1 MDKIELALSR
11 YTDFFKFEQL
21 CLEVMSY
28 YGFSRIKKVGGNKDD
43 GVDAISSDFYYD
55 ETQKSRVFQFTMQK
69 DIKSKIADTVK
80 KLEKNVID
88 YDELIIVTSQAVN
101 SIDGLTKKFR
111 LDHKKSLQIFD
122 LSTFV
127 TIIGSHQELLQR
139 YFPDLNAQI
148 QNDFL
153 RDDFFSDSG
162 DDQLSISMIKSTLL
176 FSLSPDLK
184 TNQQRKN
191 LFDKAVLSM
200 ISSIDEGYS
209 IKELIEEFH
218 IKFSRI
224 LADSQIRASLDRL
237 VTKGLI
243 SLEGEKYKAS
253 KKAKLDMMTG
263 MAYVEQR
270 TNALIDDIIA
280 KTHVIA
286 SGVKCSVDD
295 DKLMWSNI
303 KKTLNLFFKYYG
315 TDLAL
320 EVDSIVPNPNMVR
333 QEELIRLL
341 TDGIQPDLGECLVYC
356 LGEVL
361 SHPDKNQAEVISLWA
376 KAFIGTQLMRLDPML
391 SAFQSNAIKD
401 KTFILDTDFV
411 LNCMVKNGKQS
422 SVYSSLLQEL
432 LRIGCKVY
440 ITDSVVRE
448 VVTHAEFAKRNYN
461 YFRNTFEATDEAVVY
476 EELKNVFVIDYFVSL
491 LRSDSDY
498 SDKSFASY
506 MSNVYDSDDSYNFML
521 EVMEKRL
528 PKGVII
534 GDEELVEKVNIDMV
548 ERENLTK
555 SIYDE
560 TIKTYKAT
568 YRSIEE
574 NWQIAKTDAELYLI
588 ARCLN
593 KNQPVRSNKELLY
606 GSAYLITNSTRSI
619 RCAKSN
625 GIFSA
630 VVSKPSVL
638 VALLSEIGWFDA
650 SDKSIIDLLGNPFLA
665 EIANQN
671 WEELKTLVDLG
682 VDLRGIELPR
692 LKRDL
697 KQVIHDL
704 MTKNDVDSS
713 SIDGDGEV
721 AEEIESPKME
731 EMEEFVQLAGKIH
744 EKGYKMVPAAEK
756 MIEIYEKMKSEKE
769 TQEKLNER
777 FAEELKKVGKGKQ
790 NYINRV
796 LKNEK
801 EKNGRKKE

>member
-21 CLEVMSY
+21 CLEVMNY
-28 YGFSRIKKVGGNKDD
+28 YGFSRIKKVGGYKDD

-55 ETQKSRVFQFTMQK
+55 ETQTSRVFQFTMQT
-69 DIKSKIADTVK
+69 DTKSKITDTVK
-80 KLEKNVID
+80 KLKKNGID
-88 YDELIIVTSQAVN
+88 YDELVIVTSQAVN
-101 SIDGLTKKFR
+101 NIDGLTKKFR
-111 LDHKKSLQIFD
+111 LDYKKSLQIFD

-127 TIIGSHQELLQR
+127 TIIGSHQELLKR

-148 QNDFL
+148 QKDFL
-153 RDDFFSDSG
+153 KDDYFSDSG
-162 DDQLSISMIKSTLL
+162 EDQLSISMIKSTLL

-184 TNQQRKN
+184 TDQQRKN
-191 LFDKAVLSM
+191 LFDKTVLSM
-200 ISSIDEGYS
+200 ISSVDEGFS
-209 IKELIEEFH
+209 IKELINEFH
-218 IKFSRI
+218 EKFGRI

-237 VTKGLI
+237 MTKGLI
-243 SLEGEKYKAS
+243 SVEAEKYKAS

-286 SGVKCSVDD
+286 SGIKCSVDD
-295 DKLMWSNI
+295 DKLMWGNV

-315 TDLAL
+315 TDLSLDA
-320 EVDSIVPNPNMVR
+320 DSIVPNMVR

-341 TDGIQPDLGECLVYC
+341 TDGIQPDLGECLVYS

-361 SHPDKNQAEVISLWA
+361 SHPNETQAEMISLWA
-376 KAFIGTQLMRLDPML
+376 RAFIGTQLMRLDPML

-422 SVYSSLLQEL
+422 SVYSMLLQEL

-476 EELKNVFVIDYFVSL
+476 EELKNVFVIDYFVSM
-491 LRSDSDY
+491 LRNNSDY
-498 SDKSFASY
+498 SDKSFSSY
-506 MSNVYDSDDSYNFML
+506 MSNVYDPDDSYNFML
-521 EVMEKRL
+521 EVMETRL
-528 PKGVII
+528 PKGVVI
-534 GDEELVEKVNIDMV
+534 GDKELIEKVSIDVV

-560 TIKTYKAT
+560 TIKTYKAA
-568 YRSIEE
+568 YRSDEE

-593 KNQPVRSNKELLY
+593 RDQPVRNKELLY

-665 EIANQN
+665 EITNQN
-671 WEELKTLVDLG
+671 WEDLKALVELG
-682 VDLRGIELPR
+682 VDLRGIELPK

-697 KQVIHDL
+697 KKVLHALI
-704 MTKNDVDSS
+704 TKDDVDSS
-713 SIDGDGEV
+713 SIVGDGEV
-721 AEEIESPKME
+721 AEEQEYPKME

-756 MIEIYEKMKSEKE
+756 MIEIYERLKSEKE
-769 TQEKLNER
+769 TQERLNER
-777 FAEELKKVGKGKQ
+777 FEEELKKVGQGKQ

-796 LKNEK
+796 LKKEK
-801 EKNGRKKE
+801 EKNVRKKK